1 MSSEYAMKALFF
13 ISILFLFFLFLR
25 FIEKKNLYF
34 PLREIE
40 ATPQN
45 IGIAYEDINLTTKDG
60 IQITGWFI
68 PSEKARATF
77 LFFHGNGGNISHRL
91 EKIKMLNV
99 LNVNVFIFD
108 YRGYGESSGSPS
120 ENGLYADAEAAYD
133 LLVNKRKIA
142 PPRII
147 AYGESLGGAVAV
159 YLAGKREV
167 GGIIMESTFTS
178 VRDMAKRLLPFFPR
192 FLLKS
197 RFDSLEKIKEIGV
210 PKLIL
215 HSRDDEIVPLELGNM
230 LYREAAGPKEFVE
243 LRGGHNDAFLI
254 SQEIFTSAIDSFI
267 TRVGVSKK

>member
-1 MSSEYAMKALFF
+1 MSSEYAMKTLFLLAILFF
-13 ISILFLFFLFLR
+13 FVLFLR
-25 FIEKKNLYF
+25 FIERKNLYF

-45 IGIAYEDINLTTKDG
+45 IGLDYEDINLTTKDG
-60 IQITGWFI
+60 VRIAGWFI
-68 PSEKARATF
+68 PSEKARATV

-91 EKIKMLNV
+91 EKIKMLND

-133 LLVNKRKIA
+133 LLVNKRKIV
-142 PPRII
+142 PLRII

-178 VRDMAKRLLPFFPR
+178 VHDMARRLLPFFPT

-197 RFDSLEKIKEIGV
+197 RFDSLGKIKEIGV

-215 HSRDDEIVPLELGNM
+215 HSRDDEIVPLELGNI
-230 LYREAAGPKEFVE
+230 LHREAAGPKEFVE
-243 LRGGHNDAFLI
+243 LRGGHNDAFLV
-254 SQEIFTSAIDSFI
+254 SQEVFIAAIDSF
-267 TRVGVSKK
+267 VKSL

>member
-1 MSSEYAMKALFF
+1 LKTLFLLAILFF
-13 ISILFLFFLFLR
+13 FVLFLR
-25 FIEKKNLYF
+25 FIERKNLYF

-45 IGIAYEDINLTTKDG
+45 IALDYEDINLTTEDG
-60 IQITGWFI
+60 VRIAGWFI
-68 PSEKARATF
+68 PSEKARATV

-91 EKIKMLNV
+91 EKIKILND
-99 LNVNVFIFD
+99 LNMNVFILD

-120 ENGLYADAEAAYD
+120 ENGLYSDAEAAYG
-133 LLVNKRKIA
+133 LLVNKRGIA

-159 YLAGKREV
+159 DLAGKREI

-178 VRDMAKRLLPFFPR
+178 VRDMARRLLPFFPT

-197 RFDSLEKIKEIGV
+197 RFDSLEKIKGIGV

-215 HSRDDEIVPLELGNM
+215 HSRDDEIVPLELGNI

-243 LRGGHNDAFLI
+243 LQGGHNDAFLI
-254 SQEIFTSAIDSFI
+254 SQEVFIAAIDSFVN
-267 TRVGVSKK
+267 RVESPLKN